1 MSILLTIIISYLL
14 GSCSTGIIYSKLTK
28 SGDIRTKGS
37 KNAGATN
44 MLRVMGKK
52 AAIITLLGD
61 MLKGVLAALIGKWL
75 VGGAF
80 GGLLGSVFS
89 VLGHNYPVFFGFKG
103 GKGIATSF
111 GSLLVA
117 MPVPILI
124 AFGVFLVTVLIT
136 RYVSLGSILAAVTFP
151 ISVLLT
157 QTFDLPVFLLCL
169 FEALLAIYRHRANI
183 GRLIRHEE
191 SKISFSKK

>member
-1 MSILLTIIISYLL
+1 MKIVLTIVISYLL
-14 GSCSTGIIYSKLTK
+14 GSCSTGIIYSKL
-28 SGDIRTKGS
+28 SSGGDIRTKGS

-52 AAIITLLGD
+52 AAAITLIGD
-61 MLKGVLAALIGKWL
+61 MLKGVIAALLGKWL

-80 GGLLGSVFS
+80 GAMLGSVFS

-117 MPVPILI
+117 LPVPVLI
-124 AFGVFLVTVLIT
+124 SFVVFVVTVFAT
-136 RYVSLGSILAAVTFP
+136 RYVSLGSILAAVAFP
-151 ISVLLT
+151 LAVLVT
-157 QTFDLPVFLLCL
+157 QPFELPVFLLCV
-169 FEALLAIYRHRANI
+169 FEAALAIYRHRANI
-183 GRLIRHEE
+183 GRLLNHQEN
-191 SKISFSKK
+191 KISFSKK

>member
-1 MSILLTIIISYLL
+1 MNILLTIVISYLL
-14 GSCSTGIIYSKLTK
+14 GSCSTGIIYSKLTQ
-28 SGDIRTKGS
+28 SGDIRKKGS

-44 MLRVMGKK
+44 MLRVMGVK
-52 AAIITLLGD
+52 AAVITLCGD
-61 MLKGVLAALIGKWL
+61 MLKGVVAAFIGQKL

-80 GGLLGSVFS
+80 GGMLGSVFS
-89 VLGHNYPVFFGFKG
+89 VLGHNFPVFFGFKG

-124 AFGVFLVTVLIT
+124 AFAVFVVTVALT

-151 ISVLLT
+151 IAVLAT
-157 QTFDLPVFLLCL
+157 QPFNGPVFALCV
-169 FEALLAIYRHRANI
+169 FEAALAIWRHRANI
-183 GRLIRHEE
+183 GRLLRHEE
-191 SKISFSKK
+191 SKISFKKK